1 MSEEQFADLFQDR
14 TGTTKIQ
21 PGDKIDAVI
30 ADINGE
36 NIFLDLGGKSEGILG
51 AAELRDEQNEL
62 TVKIGDT
69 VSVFFL
75 SNRGGEQIFTTK
87 IGTGQAGL
95 EELEQA
101 FHNSIPV
108 QGKVTAEI
116 KGGFQ
121 ITVAGQRGFCPYSQ
135 MGLRRVES
143 PEEYLEQDMTFKV
156 IEFGKKGRNIILS
169 ARAVQEEEREQLR
182 EQLKASLKEGD
193 KIEGTVSSLQKFG
206 AFVDLGGMDGLIPVS
221 ELAWGQTDKVEDV
234 LSVGQ
239 RVEVIIKKL
248 DWAKDRI
255 SLSLKDTLENPWDKV
270 EEKYTPTSIHSGIV
284 SRLAQFG
291 AFVTLEP
298 GIDGLL
304 HISKLGSGRRI
315 NHPREVLE
323 AGQEVTVKIDGVDLE
338 KKRISLI
345 PEDYTAK
352 AEEKKEARAAKKE
365 DAAPALKESTPQSM
379 GTLGDLLQAQMKRK
393 RG

>member
-1 MSEEQFADLFQDR
+1 MSEEQFADLFQDK
-14 TGTTKIQ
+14 TAGNKIQ

-30 ADINGE
+30 ADISGE

-51 AAELRDEQNEL
+51 ASELRDENDEL
-62 TVKIGDT
+62 TAQVGDT

-75 SNRGGEQIFTTK
+75 SSRGGEQLFTTK
-87 IGTGQAGL
+87 IGAGQVGL

-101 FHNSIPV
+101 FHSNIPV
-108 QGKVTAEI
+108 QGKVTAEV

-135 MGLRRVES
+135 MGLRRVDN
-143 PEEYLEQDMTFKV
+143 PDEYLEQELTFRV
-156 IEFGKKGRNIILS
+156 IEFGNKGRNIILS

-182 EQLKASLKEGD
+182 EQLKETLSEGD
-193 KIEGTVSSLQKFG
+193 KVEGIVSSLQKFG
-206 AFVDLGGMDGLIPVS
+206 AFVDLGGVDGLIPIS
-221 ELAWGQTDKVEDV
+221 ELAWGQTDQVEDV
-234 LSVGQ
+234 LSKGQ
-239 RVEVIIKKL
+239 RVEVIIKQL
-248 DWAKDRI
+248 NWEKDRI
-255 SLSLKDTLENPWDKV
+255 SLSLKDTLENPWDTV
-270 EEKYTPTSIHSGIV
+270 EEKYGPASVHTGIV

-298 GIDGLL
+298 GVDGLL

-323 AGQEVTVKIDGVDLE
+323 AGQEITVKIDSIDLE
-338 KKRISLI
+338 KKRISLV

-352 AEEKKEARAAKKE
+352 AEEEKAAKKE
-365 DAAPALKESTPQSM
+365 YTSTQDSKGNAPQSM
-379 GTLGDLLQAQMKRK
+379 GTFGDLLQAQMKQK
-393 RG
+393 KK

>member
-1 MSEEQFADLFQDR
+1 MSEEQFADIFQEK
-14 TGTTKIQ
+14 TSSKKIQ

-51 AAELRDEQNEL
+51 ASELRDENNEL
-62 TVKIGDT
+62 TAQVGDT

-75 SNRGGEQIFTTK
+75 NSRGGEQIFTTK
-87 IGTGQAGL
+87 IGAGQVGV

-101 FHNSIPV
+101 FHNNIPV

-121 ITVAGQRGFCPYSQ
+121 ITVAGQRAFCPYSQ
-135 MGLRRVES
+135 MGVRRVDN
-143 PEEYLEQDMTFKV
+143 PDEYLEQELTFKI

-182 EQLKASLKEGD
+182 EELKETLSEGD
-193 KIEGTVSSLQKFG
+193 KVEGTVSSLQKFG
-206 AFVDLGGMDGLIPVS
+206 AFIDLGGVDGLIPIS
-221 ELAWGQTDKVEDV
+221 ELAWGQTDRVDDV
-234 LSVGQ
+234 LSKGQ

-248 DWAKDRI
+248 NWENDRI
-255 SLSLKDTLENPWDKV
+255 SLSLKDTLENPWDTV
-270 EEKYTPTSIHSGIV
+270 EEKYTPASVHSGTV

-304 HISKLGSGRRI
+304 HISRLGSGRRI

-323 AGQEVTVKIDGVDLE
+323 AGQDITVKIDSVDLE

-345 PEDYTAK
+345 PEDYTAR
-352 AEEKKEARAAKKE
+352 AEEEKAAKKE
-365 DAAPALKESTPQSM
+365 YTSSKGSKESTSQSM
-379 GTLGDLLQAQMKRK
+379 GTFGDLLQAQMNRK
-393 RG
+393 QK

>member
-1 MSEEQFADLFQDR
+1 MSEEQFADLFQDK

-51 AAELRDEQNEL
+51 ASELRDEQDEL

-69 VSVFFL
+69 VSVFL
-75 SNRGGEQIFTTK
+75 LRNRGGEQVFTTK
-87 IGTGQAGL
+87 IGAGQVGL

-101 FHNSIPV
+101 FHNNIPV
-108 QGKVTAEI
+108 QGRVASEI

-135 MGLRRVES
+135 MGLRRVDN
-143 PEEYLEQDMTFKV
+143 PDEYLEQSMAFKI
-156 IEFGKKGRNIILS
+156 IEFGNKGRNIILS

-182 EQLKASLKEGD
+182 EQLQETLHEGD
-193 KIEGTVSSLQKFG
+193 KVEGTVSSLQKFG
-206 AFVDLGGMDGLIPVS
+206 AFIDLGGVDGLIPIS
-221 ELAWGQTDKVEDV
+221 ELAWGQTDLVEDV
-234 LSVGQ
+234 LSQGQ
-239 RVEVIIKKL
+239 RVEVIVKKL

-255 SLSLKDTLENPWDKV
+255 SLSLKDTLENPWDKA
-270 EEKYTPTSIHSGIV
+270 EEKYAPASIHTGIV

-323 AGQEVTVKIDGVDLE
+323 AGQEITVKIDSVDLE
-338 KKRISLI
+338 KKRISLV
-345 PEDYTAK
+345 PEDYTAQ
-352 AEEKKEARAAKKE
+352 AEEEKAAKK
-365 DAAPALKESTPQSM
+365 AYAPAKESAPRSM
-379 GTLGDLLQAQMKRK
+379 GTLGDLLQAQMQQKK
-393 RG
+393 K

>member
-1 MSEEQFADLFQDR
+1 MSEEQFADLFQDK
-14 TGTTKIQ
+14 TGTTRIQ
-21 PGDKIDAVI
+21 PGDKIDATI

-62 TVKIGDT
+62 TVTIGDT
-69 VSVFFL
+69 ISVFLL
-75 SNRGGEQIFTTK
+75 SNRGGEQVFTTK
-87 IGTGQAGL
+87 IGTGQVGL

-101 FHNSIPV
+101 FHNNIPV

-121 ITVAGQRGFCPYSQ
+121 ITIAGQRGFCPYSQ
-135 MGLRRVES
+135 IGLRRVENA
-143 PEEYLEQDMTFKV
+143 EEYLEQNLTFKV
-156 IEFGKKGRNIILS
+156 IEFGNRGRNIILS
-169 ARAVQEEEREQLR
+169 ARAVQEEEREHLR
-182 EQLKASLKEGD
+182 EQLQASLSEGD
-193 KIEGTVSSLQKFG
+193 KVEGTVSSLQKFG
-206 AFVDLGGMDGLIPVS
+206 AFVDLGGVDGLIPIS

-234 LSVGQ
+234 LSLGQ

-255 SLSLKDTLENPWDKV
+255 SLSLKDTLGNPWDKV
-270 EEKYTPTSIHSGIV
+270 EEKYTPASIHSGMV

-323 AGQEVTVKIDGVDLE
+323 AGQEVTVKIDSVDLE
-338 KKRISLI
+338 KKRISLV

-352 AEEKKEARAAKKE
+352 AEEEKAAKK
-365 DAAPALKESTPQSM
+365 AYAPTKESTPQSM
-379 GTLGDLLQAQMKRK
+379 GTLGDLLQAQMKQK
-393 RG
+393 KK

>member
-1 MSEEQFADLFQDR
+1 MSEEQFADLFQDK
-14 TGTTKIQ
+14 TGSAQIQ

-51 AAELRDEQNEL
+51 ASEFRDEHDEL
-62 TVKIGDT
+62 TVKRGDT
-69 VSVFFL
+69 VSVFL
-75 SNRGGEQIFTTK
+75 LRNRGGEQVFTTK
-87 IGTGQAGL
+87 IGAGQVGL

-101 FHNSIPV
+101 FHNNIPV

-135 MGLRRVES
+135 MGLRRIDN
-143 PEEYLEQDMTFKV
+143 PDEYLEQSMAFKI
-156 IEFGKKGRNIILS
+156 IEFTSKGRNIILS
-169 ARAVQEEEREQLR
+169 ARAVQEEEREELR
-182 EQLKASLKEGD
+182 EKLKETLCEGD
-193 KIEGTVSSLQKFG
+193 KVEGTVSSLQKFG
-206 AFVDLGGMDGLIPVS
+206 AFVDLGGADGLIPIS
-221 ELAWGQTDKVEDV
+221 ELAWGQTDRVDDV
-234 LSVGQ
+234 LRQGQ
-239 RVEVIIKKL
+239 RVEVIIKQL
-248 DWAKDRI
+248 NWEKDRI
-255 SLSLKDTLENPWDKV
+255 SLSLKDTLENPWDQV
-270 EEKYTPTSIHSGIV
+270 EAKYAPASVHTGIV

-323 AGQEVTVKIDGVDLE
+323 AGQEITVKIDGVDLE

-352 AEEKKEARAAKKE
+352 AEEEKAAKNE
-365 DAAPALKESTPQSM
+365 YAPSKESAPQSM
-379 GTLGDLLQAQMKRK
+379 GTLGDLLQAQMKGK
-393 RG
+393 EK